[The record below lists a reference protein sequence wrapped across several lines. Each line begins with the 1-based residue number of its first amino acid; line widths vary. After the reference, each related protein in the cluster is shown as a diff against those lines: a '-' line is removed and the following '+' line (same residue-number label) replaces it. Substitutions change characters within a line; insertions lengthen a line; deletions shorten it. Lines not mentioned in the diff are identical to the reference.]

1 MKKGLL
7 YNIGL
12 VLALVSACLYAF
24 NVIIE
29 KKYVDSMSSEKILF
43 LMYLGAG
50 VGLFI
55 IHLLTKHKYKEK
67 ENKITKKEVPKIMTI
82 VVCELLASFFIIEAV
97 KNIDASLVSLLSIF
111 EIIMTSLCAYLIFKT
126 PIEKNEVIAIIFV
139 LLGSFI
145 LNFKNSILSSISLNS
160 LLVIFACL
168 CWGIENNVTASISSK
183 EPALFTSI
191 KCSAV
196 ALLYLILV
204 CIKGDFS
211 FNYSIL
217 IIFGFFSYGLSILAY
232 ALSTK
237 YLGASKATLVFS
249 FSPIFGVLLAFIIY
263 GEELTP
269 TFLISAVLMI
279 IGIIFMNYK
288 KEKLTSK

>member
-1 MKKGLL
+1 MKKRLL

-29 KKYVDSMSSEKILF
+29 KKYVDNMSSEKILF

-55 IHLLTKHKYKEK
+55 IHLLTKHKYKER
-67 ENKITKKEVPKIMTI
+67 ENKITKKELPKIATI
-82 VVCELLASFFIIEAV
+82 VICELLASFFIIEAV

-139 LLGSFI
+139 LAGSFV
-145 LNFKNSILSSISLNS
+145 LNFKNNIFSSISLNS
-160 LLVIFACL
+160 LLVIIACL
-168 CWGIENNVTASISSK
+168 CWGIENNVTASISTK

-191 KCSAV
+191 KCGAV
-196 ALLYLILV
+196 SLLYLMLV
-204 CIKGDFS
+204 IIKGDFS
-211 FNYSIL
+211 FSYPIL
-217 IIFGFFSYGLSILAY
+217 IIFGFFSYGLSILSY

-263 GEELTP
+263 GEKLTS
-269 TFLISAVLMI
+269 TFLISAILMI

-288 KEKLTSK
+288 RDITI